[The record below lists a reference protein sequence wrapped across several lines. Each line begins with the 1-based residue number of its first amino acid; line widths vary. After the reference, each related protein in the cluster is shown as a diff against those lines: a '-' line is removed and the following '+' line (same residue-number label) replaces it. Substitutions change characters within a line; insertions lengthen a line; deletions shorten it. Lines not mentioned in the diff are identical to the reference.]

1 MQDEK
6 SHVLPFLVRDMLRF
20 ENSVSFS
27 LQVRSQASV
36 AGALTIRGMTREGT
50 FTFKHTTVSTGAYST
65 DTFQIP
71 DVPIYISVI
80 DDGSIFKQGEVV
92 VTLNFLGNKDILF
105 NLANGFVYSNKP
117 LSYPI
122 PSQTDL
128 IPGRGRFKTIVS
140 DDPAAGDEISWT
152 VPNGRVWRIIACSFQ
167 LVTAATVANR
177 RVHLRLQT
185 NAGLDISTFPDTDQV
200 ASLTRNYSFAQFGGS
215 LDGFDG
221 TKLLAPMPAEVY
233 LETDDFLGTNT
244 QSLQAGD
251 NFGIGLLLVEE
262 FFRSPA

>member
-36 AGALTIRGMTREGT
+36 AGDLTIRGMTREGT

-80 DDGSIFKQGEVV
+80 DDGSLFKQGEVV
-92 VTLNFLGNKDILF
+92 VTLNFLGNKDVLF
-105 NLANGFVYSNKP
+105 NLANGFVYANKP
-117 LSYPI
+117 LSYPV

-128 IPGRGRFKTIVS
+128 IPGRGRFKSIASVN
-140 DDPAAGDEISWT
+140 PAAGDEISWT
-152 VPNGRVWRIIACSFQ
+152 VPDGRVWRIIASSFQ
-167 LVTAATVANR
+167 LVTSATVANR

-185 NAGLDISTFPDTDQV
+185 NTGLDISTFPDTDQT
-200 ASLTRNYSFAQFGGS
+200 ASLTRNYSFAQYGGN
-215 LDGFDG
+215 LDGLDG
-221 TKLLAPMPAEVY
+221 SKILAPMPAEIY
-233 LETDDFLGTNT
+233 LETDDFLGTDT
-244 QSLQAGD
+244 QNLQVGD
-251 NFGIGLLLVEE
+251 DLSVGILLVEE
-262 FFRSPA
+262 FFRAPT